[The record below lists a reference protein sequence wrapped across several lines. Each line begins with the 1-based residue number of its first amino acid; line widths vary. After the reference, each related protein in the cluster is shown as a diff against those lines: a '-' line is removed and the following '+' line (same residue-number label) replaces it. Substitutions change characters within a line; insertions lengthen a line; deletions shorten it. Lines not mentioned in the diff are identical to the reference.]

1 MAMKAKV
8 IDLTNKASGEITLAD
23 EVFGLDPRQDV
34 IARVVNWQLAKRRS
48 GNHKTKGISE
58 VQGTTKKPW
67 NQKGTGRARAG
78 TLRSPIFR
86 GGAVT
91 FGPVVRDHG
100 FKLTKKVRA
109 LGLRHALSAKQ
120 AAGKL
125 IVIDDAKLKD
135 GKTRELIANLGKL
148 GVTSGLVIGGA
159 ELDEKFSQAARNIPN
174 FDVLPS
180 QGANVYDIIRRDTLL
195 LTKDAVKALEE
206 RLK

>member
-1 MAMKAKV
+1 MKAKV
-8 IDLTNKASGEITLAD
+8 VDISSKAAGEITLAD
-23 EVFGLDPRQDV
+23 EVFGVEPRQDI
-34 IARVVNWQLAKRRS
+34 IARVINWQLAKRRG

-58 VQGTTKKPW
+58 VQGSTKKPW
-67 NQKGTGRARAG
+67 RQKGTGRARTG
-78 TLRSPIFR
+78 SVRSPIFR
-86 GGAVT
+86 GGAIT

-100 FKLTKKVRA
+100 FKLPKKVRA
-109 LGLRHALSAKQ
+109 LGLRSALSAKQ

-125 IVIDDAKLKD
+125 IVLDDAKLKA
-135 GKTRELIANLGKL
+135 GKTKDLSASLEKL

-159 ELDEKFSQAARNIPN
+159 EVDGNFSKAAKNIPN

-180 QGANVYDIIRRDTLL
+180 QGANVYDIIRRDTLI

>member
-1 MAMKAKV
+1 MKTKV
-8 IDLTNKASGEITLAD
+8 VDLSSKAAGEITLAD
-23 EVFGLDPRQDV
+23 EVFGLEPRQDI
-34 IARVVNWQLAKRRS
+34 IARVINWQLAKRRS

-58 VQGTTKKPW
+58 VQGSTRKPW
-67 NQKGTGRARAG
+67 RQKGTGRARAG
-78 TLRSPIFR
+78 SVRSPIFR
-86 GGAVT
+86 GGATT

-100 FKLTKKVRA
+100 YKLTKKVRA
-109 LGLRHALSAKQ
+109 LGLKSALSAKQ

-125 IVIDDAKLKD
+125 IVLDDATLKVA
-135 GKTRELIANLGKL
+135 KTKDLTANLAKL

-159 ELDEKFSQAARNIPN
+159 EVDANFSKAAQNIPN